1 MANQPS
7 VQQPLTNQT
16 QANLQQLMNPTPA
29 NTQQLN
35 NPTPSTLQQLANLTP
50 ANMQQLINSTPARM
64 QHHPI
69 NPTPTNM
76 HHPINSTPT
85 NMQQPTKQTPTT
97 MQQQLKQSPASA
109 HQLIKGDRL
118 LFSSSDENA
127 MTKQIQATHSPD
139 GREFDVKPLL
149 NIVEDIFERAA
160 PTIESLALPAAG
172 HQARPEVLDDK
183 IYHSSSMAMLE
194 SLSFIIEQIASE
206 ISYKCSGGGDAHA
219 TTMSIL
225 NMLSSYTWDA
235 KLVIAL
241 AAFSMTYGEFWL
253 VAQNCTSNQLAK
265 SVAILKQLPDILEHS
280 SMLKPRFDSVKSLI
294 KVMLA
299 IAKCIVEFQD
309 LPPRYITMD
318 VPALSTAMAHLPI
331 SVYWT
336 IRSIVACAS
345 QIIGLIGLA
354 HEHIASTTEA
364 WELSS
369 LAHKLSNMQS
379 HLQNQLG
386 LCYKHIDERKHMET
400 YQNLIHLFDMAHI
413 DNMRVLKALIY
424 SKDDIQPLLEG
435 TTKRR
440 VNIDVLRRKNVLLL
454 ISDLDITQDEISILE
469 QIYNESRL
477 YPSKQESQYEIVWLP
492 ILDPAV
498 PFNDIMLKKF
508 EALQSV
514 MTWYSIH
521 HPSLIDRAV
530 ITFVKEK
537 WNFGKK
543 PILVVLDPQ
552 GRVACPNAVHM
563 MWIWGSLAFPF
574 TTIREEALWKEESW
588 RLELLV
594 AGIDPIITNWI
605 EEGRYICL
613 YGGEDMEWIRKFTS
627 TARAVAQAAGIPLGM
642 VYVGKSNPKERVR
655 RNVSTIMVEKLSHYW
670 QDLTSIWYFWVRIE
684 SMWRSKNQL
693 GKTSENDSL
702 MKEIMAMLSF
712 DSSEGGWA
720 IFTKGTEEL
729 VKAKGSISLTCLS
742 DYTIWKDQIQQK
754 GFLPSLKD
762 YLKSLHTEHHCNRLI
777 LPSSAGMIP
786 EKIVCT
792 ECSRNMERYI
802 LYKCCDE

>member
-1 MANQPS
+1 MANQTPTDMQQLKNQNQLS
-7 VQQPLTNQT
+7 VQQPPPNQA
-16 QANLQQLMNPTPA
+16 QANQQQLMNPAPA
-29 NTQQLN
+29 NTQQLT
-35 NPTPSTLQQLANLTP
+35 NPALTTMHQLPSAK
-50 ANMQQLINSTPARM
+50 MQQLTNPA
-64 QHHPI
+64 
-69 NPTPTNM
+69 
-76 HHPINSTPT
+76 
-85 NMQQPTKQTPTT
+85 PTT
-97 MQQQLKQSPASA
+97 MHQLPSAKIQQLIKQTPASA

-149 NIVEDIFERAA
+149 NIVENIFDRAA
-160 PTIESLALPAAG
+160 PTIESLALPAAA
-172 HQARPEVLDDK
+172 HQARPDALDDK
-183 IYHSSSMAMLE
+183 TYHSSFMAMLE
-194 SLSFIIEQIASE
+194 SLSFVIDRVASE
-206 ISYKCSGGGDAHA
+206 ITYKCSSGGEAHA
-219 TTMSIL
+219 ITMSIL
-225 NMLSSYTWDA
+225 NTLSSYTWDA
-235 KLVIAL
+235 KLVLAL
-241 AAFSMTYGEFWL
+241 AAFAMTYGNFWL
-253 VAQNCTSNQLAK
+253 VAQNYTLNQLAK
-265 SVAILKQLPDILEHS
+265 SMAILKHMPDILEHS
-280 SMLKPRFDSVKSLI
+280 SMLKPRFDSIKHLI
-294 KVMLA
+294 MVMLA
-299 IAKCIVEFQD
+299 IAKCIVEFQE
-309 LPPRYITMD
+309 LPPQYITID
-318 VPALSTAMAHLPI
+318 VPALSAAIAHLPI

-345 QIIGLIGLA
+345 QITGLIGLG

-400 YQNLIHLFDMAHI
+400 YQNLLRLFEMAHI

-477 YPSKQESQYEIVWLP
+477 HPSKQESRYEIVWLP
-492 ILDPAV
+492 IRDPAV
-498 PFNDIMLKKF
+498 PFNDNMLKKF
-508 EALQSV
+508 QALQSG
-514 MTWYSIH
+514 MTWYSIY

-530 ITFVKEK
+530 IKFIKEE

-552 GRVACPNAVHM
+552 GRVACPNALHM
-563 MWIWGSLAFPF
+563 MWIWGSVAFPF

-588 RLELLV
+588 RLEILV
-594 AGIDPIITNWI
+594 DGIDPIITNWI
-605 EEGRYICL
+605 DEGRYVCL
-613 YGGEDMEWIRKFTS
+613 YGGEDMEWIRNFTN
-627 TARAVAQAAGIPLGM
+627 TARAVAQASGIPLGM

-693 GKTSENDSL
+693 GKNSENDL
-702 MKEIMAMLSF
+702 VMKEIMSMLSF

-720 IFTKGTEEL
+720 IFSRMADEV
-729 VKAKGSISLTCLS
+729 VKAKGNIFLTCLS
-742 DYTIWKDQIQQK
+742 DYTVWKDQIQQK
-754 GFLPSLKD
+754 GFLPSVKD
-762 YLKSLHTEHHCNRLI
+762 YLKGLHTEHHCNRLI

-792 ECSRNMERYI
+792 DCGLNMERYI